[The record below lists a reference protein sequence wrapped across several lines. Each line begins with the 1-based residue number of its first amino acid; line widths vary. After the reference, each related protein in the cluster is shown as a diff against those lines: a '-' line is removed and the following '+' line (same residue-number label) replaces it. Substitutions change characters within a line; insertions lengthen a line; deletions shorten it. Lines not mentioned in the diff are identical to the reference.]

1 MIQHTLQLRF
11 VALPLLLKDVYLD
24 GKIRIRGRF
33 TFQLVENGE
42 ELEADELVTD
52 PEPILELRR

>member
-52 PEPILELRR
+52 P